1 MHFPPRDDDDE
12 ILAPAD
18 DDHTKARPTDSL
30 ASSGESTMFNWSEP
44 ALRSDRMCWS
54 LIGTSYVLAYELGI
68 FGTYS
73 EGALATN
80 GRVMRHGGSPEFNR
94 RADRIERLLYVFI
107 IQAAGRFGLPSMYGA
122 VVNRFAS
129 ANFEDSSLLG
139 ALEDKSIVAKKA
151 NIVVAKT
158 SLPPQS
164 VDKTQLL
171 WVELMVIMQSCND
184 QLFTTK
190 DQTAAIISSGDYV
203 QILQRLQPRLHDW
216 KRKFEVL
223 EGNANCWKPW

>member
-1 MHFPPRDDDDE
+1 MVQVPGSWARQMLSKANYAHLARLRGLPPPSLERCPQPLIQCLSLLLLNEFHPRSMHFPPRDDDDE
-12 ILAPAD
+12 ILAPAHD
-18 DDHTKARPTDSL
+18 DQTKARPTDSL

-73 EGALATN
+73 EGALAAS
-80 GRVMRHGGSPEFNR
+80 GRRVMRHGGSPDFNR

-122 VVNRFAS
+122 DVNRFAS

-139 ALEDKSIVAKKA
+139 ALEGTLILG
-151 NIVVAKT
+151 KT
-158 SLPPQS
+158 L
-164 VDKTQLL
+164 TL
-171 WVELMVIMQSCND
+171 
-184 QLFTTK
+184 
-190 DQTAAIISSGDYV
+190 
-203 QILQRLQPRLHDW
+203 
-216 KRKFEVL
+216 
-223 EGNANCWKPW
+223 